1 MGQNNSQACLVPYR
15 PLGCL
20 NAGALEAVREGG
32 KKEAGVLYY
41 GSSSDQLL
49 PRRLLAKQACDLLR
63 RALEDKDIT
72 RARQ

>member
-1 MGQNNSQACLVPYR
+1 MADTLDFCAPCSQGSLAVCAETDGI
-15 PLGCL
+15 LG
-20 NAGALEAVREGG
+20 N
-32 KKEAGVLYY
+32 
-41 GSSSDQLL
+41 QLL